1 LATPEFLPG
10 DGLMRPDDVIELV
23 RRQPFTPFRIHV
35 TGGQQYDIHHPDQV
49 IVLRSRIVLPA
60 ATDGAI
66 PERLDHIAHLHV
78 VRLEELPNNPPVSS
92 G

>member
-1 LATPEFLPG
+1 
-10 DGLMRPDDVIELV
+10 MRPDDVIELV